1 MSSSHFRPSRLASL
15 AALTTLFF
23 ATGCGAFA
31 PAYPKFGETP
41 YRLEGNTAAPEGGA
55 AIHTVIYRSGPN
67 LRVET
72 VLPRYGRAVVV
83 FDQATNA
90 AYVLNPTVQPSS
102 PSTSPAVAPNNA
114 PAAAPAAA
122 IPSSTAPSTAPIQPA
137 TAAPATTAPNG
148 TMQTATTAPRVIGV
162 AVRIA
167 DADAPQPLETAWAAL
182 GANNARSVGSC
193 QVAGQQGHEWQPAQA
208 PAPGV
213 ERTACITSDGIVL
226 RVRENNR
233 TLFEATNVQRGQQ
246 NANLFGIPQGYQVID
261 PSAVAQRV
269 GAATDQLNS
278 VTGSPSTGPASSPP
292 PG

>member
-1 MSSSHFRPSRLASL
+1 MASL
-15 AALTTLFF
+15 AALTLLFF

-31 PAYPKFGETP
+31 PAYPQFGKTA
-41 YRLEGNTAAPEGGA
+41 YRLEGNTASPDGGA

-90 AYVLNPTVQPSS
+90 AYVLNPTVQPGSRTNT
-102 PSTSPAVAPNNA
+102 PVVADNSA

-122 IPSSTAPSTAPIQPA
+122 IPSSAAPQSAPVAPA
-137 TAAPATTAPNG
+137 TAAPATTTPNG
-148 TMQTATTAPRVIGV
+148 ALQTQTTAPRVIGV

-167 DADAPQPLETAWAAL
+167 NADAPQPLETAWAAL
-182 GANNARSVGSC
+182 GANNATSVGPC
-193 QVAGQQGHEWQPAQA
+193 TVAGQQGNEWQPKQA

-213 ERTACITSDGIVL
+213 ERTACITSDGVVL
-226 RVRENNR
+226 RVRENR
-233 TLFEATNVQRGQQ
+233 RMLFEATNVQRGPQ
-246 NANLFGIPQGYQVID
+246 AAALFGIPQGYQVID
-261 PSAVAQRV
+261 PATVAQRV

-278 VTGSPSTGPASSPP
+278 VTGGA

>member
-1 MSSSHFRPSRLASL
+1 MSSSPFRATRMASL
-15 AALTTLFF
+15 AAMTTLFF

-31 PAYPKFGETP
+31 PAYPQFNKTA
-41 YRLEGNTAAPEGGA
+41 YRLEGNTAAPDGGG

-72 VLPRYGRAVVV
+72 VLPRYGRAIVV

-90 AYVLNPTVQPSS
+90 AYVLNPTIVPG
-102 PSTSPAVAPNNA
+102 SPAATPVVADNGA
-114 PAAAPAAA
+114 PGAAPAAA
-122 IPSSTAPSTAPIQPA
+122 IPQSVAPSTATVTPPTA
-137 TAAPATTAPNG
+137 SPAAPAPNG
-148 TMQTATTAPRVIGV
+148 SLQTQTTAPRVIGV

-182 GANNARSVGSC
+182 GANNARSVGAC
-193 QVAGQQGHEWQPAQA
+193 TVAGQQGQDWRPSQA

-226 RVRENNR
+226 RVRENDR
-233 TLFEATNVQRGQQ
+233 TLFEATNVQRGPQ
-246 NANLFGIPQGYQVID
+246 NPDLFGIPQGYQVID
-261 PSAVAQRV
+261 PAAVAQRV

-278 VTGSPSTGPASSPP
+278 VTGAPP

>member
-1 MSSSHFRPSRLASL
+1 MASL

-31 PAYPKFGETP
+31 PAYPQFGKTA
-41 YRLEGNTAAPEGGA
+41 YRLEGNTAAPDGGA
-55 AIHTVIYRSGPN
+55 AIHTVMYRSGPN

-72 VLPRYGRAVVV
+72 VLPRYGRAIVV

-90 AYVLNPTVQPSS
+90 AYVLNPTVQPG
-102 PSTSPAVAPNNA
+102 STGNTPVVADNSA
-114 PAAAPAAA
+114 PGAAPAAA
-122 IPSSTAPSTAPIQPA
+122 IPQSATPGTATVVPPTAM
-137 TAAPATTAPNG
+137 PATTAPNG
-148 TMQTATTAPRVIGV
+148 TLQTATTAPRVIGV

-182 GANNARSVGSC
+182 GANNAKSVGSC
-193 QVAGQQGHEWQPAQA
+193 TVAGQQGNEWQPKQA

-213 ERTACITSDGIVL
+213 ERTACITSDGVVL

-233 TLFEATNVQRGQQ
+233 TLFEATNVRRGQQ
-246 NANLFGIPQGYQVID
+246 SASLFGIPQGYQVID
-261 PSAVAQRV
+261 PAAVAQRV

-278 VTGSPSTGPASSPP
+278 VTGGAP

>member
-1 MSSSHFRPSRLASL
+1 MSSSPFRARRLATL
-15 AALTTLFF
+15 AALTTLFM

-31 PAYPKFGETP
+31 PAYPQFGKTA
-41 YRLEGNTAAPEGGA
+41 YRLEGNTAAPDGGA
-55 AIHTVIYRSGPN
+55 AIHTVIYRAGPN

-90 AYVLNPTVQPSS
+90 AYVLNPTVQPGAMTNT
-102 PSTSPAVAPNNA
+102 PVVADNSA

-122 IPSSTAPSTAPIQPA
+122 IPQSAAPSTATIAPA

-148 TMQTATTAPRVIGV
+148 AMQTTTTAPRVIGV

-182 GANNARSVGSC
+182 GANNAKSVGSC
-193 QVAGQQGHEWQPAQA
+193 QVAGQQGHEWQPTQA

-213 ERTACITSDGIVL
+213 ERTACITQDGIVL
-226 RVRENNR
+226 RVRESNR

-246 NANLFGIPQGYQVID
+246 SASLFGIPQGYQVID
-261 PSAVAQRV
+261 PAAVAERV

-278 VTGSPSTGPASSPP
+278 VTGVP

>member
-1 MSSSHFRPSRLASL
+1 MSPSPFRVSRVAWL

-23 ATGCGAFA
+23 TTGCGAFA

-41 YRLEGNTAAPEGGA
+41 YRLEGNTQAPNGGA
-55 AIHTVIYRSGPN
+55 AIHTVIYRTGPN

-83 FDQATNA
+83 FDQSTNA
-90 AYVLNPTVQPSS
+90 AYVLNPTVQPS
-102 PSTSPAVAPNNA
+102 VATNTPVVADSDA
-114 PAAAPAAA
+114 PAAAPAAS
-122 IPSSTAPSTAPIQPA
+122 IPQAEAPSTATI
-137 TAAPATTAPNG
+137 AAPATTAPNG
-148 TMQTATTAPRVIGV
+148 APQTATAGPRAVGV

-182 GANNARSVGSC
+182 GASNAKSVGSC

-213 ERTACITSDGIVL
+213 DRTACITQDGIVL

-233 TLFEATNVQRGQQ
+233 TLFEATNVQRGPQS
-246 NANLFGIPQGYQVID
+246 ANLFGIPQGYQVID
-261 PSAVAQRV
+261 PAAVAERV
-269 GAATDQLNS
+269 GAVTDQLNS
-278 VTGSPSTGPASSPP
+278 VTGTP